1 MLSKRYV
8 DMLSEKDIIF
18 EIAGMAKRR
27 AQEIGEENVYNFSL
41 GNPSV
46 PAPEAVNQTIHDI
59 LNDTP
64 TLQIHSYGPSA
75 GLPQVRAQ
83 LAQSLNRRFGMD
95 YRPEHL
101 FMASGAAG
109 ALGHALRAVTEP
121 GDEII
126 VFAPYFPEYRPY
138 VQGAGLRLS
147 VVPADVDS
155 FQINFQALEERLN
168 PAVTAVLVNSP
179 NNPSGMVLSSATLTR
194 LAALLE
200 EKQHQFGH
208 PIYLISDEPYRE
220 LLFTG
225 TEETYPARF
234 YDNTITCY
242 SFSKSLSLPRERIG
256 YLAVNPKAEQALTI
270 AEVCPQVSRTIGC
283 NGTSTLMQLTV
294 GRCADLTSQLEV
306 YERNKDRLF
315 AALTEYGF
323 SCVEPGG
330 SFYMFP
336 RSLEP
341 DDVAFCKKA
350 TELDLFLVPG
360 TAFGCPATSAW
371 PIACPRSGS
380 PWPCPN
386 SSSWRSCI
394 RRRTEIFSLS

>member
-1 MLSKRYV
+1 MLAKRYV

-46 PAPEAVNQTIHDI
+46 PAPEAVDQTIHDI

-64 TLQIHSYGPSA
+64 TLQIHSYGPGA
-75 GLPQVRAQ
+75 GLPLVRAQ

-95 YRPEHL
+95 YQPEHL

-138 VQGAGLRLS
+138 TQGAGLRLS
-147 VVPADVDS
+147 VVPADVES

-168 PAVTAVLVNSP
+168 PAVTAVLINSP
-179 NNPSGMVLSSATLTR
+179 NNPSGIVLSSATLTR

-200 EKQHQFGH
+200 EKQRQIFA
-208 PIYLISDEPYRE
+208 
-220 LLFTG
+220 G
-225 TEETYPARF
+225 TEATYPARF

-242 SFSKSLSLPRERIG
+242 SFSKSLSLPGERIG

-270 AEVCPQVSRTIGC
+270 AEVCPQISRTIGC

-360 TAFGCPATSAW
+360 TAFGCPGHFRLAYCVPEERVTVAL
-371 PIACPRSGS
+371 PKFKQLAELYRGKQDDQD
-380 PWPCPN
+380 
-386 SSSWRSCI
+386 
-394 RRRTEIFSLS
+394 

>member
-1 MLSKRYV
+1 MVSQRMLQLGTARSVIRE
-8 DMLSEKDIIF
+8 LF
-18 EIAGMAKRR
+18 EYGRQR
-27 AQEIGEENVYNFSL
+27 AAEVGAENVFDFSL

-46 PAPEAVNQTIHDI
+46 PAPAAVNETAIRLLREQGDTIHCYTSAPG
-59 LNDTP
+59 DTGAR
-64 TLQIHSYGPSA
+64 QRIA
-75 GLPQVRAQ
+75 D
-83 LAQSLNRRFGMD
+83 SLNRRFG
-95 YRPEHL
+95 EHYTADEL
-101 FMASGAAG
+101 YLTVGAAASLCCVFNG
-109 ALGHALRAVTEP
+109 LTCP
-121 GDEII
+121 GDEYIL
-126 VFAPYFPEYRPY
+126 FAPYFPEYKVFIEGARGK
-138 VQGAGLRLS
+138 VQVIA
-147 VVPADVDS
+147 PEIEQ
-155 FQINFQALEERLN
+155 FQIDFTAFEK
-168 PAVTAVLVNSP
+168 AVNCRTKGVVINSP
-179 NNPSGMVLSSATLTR
+179 NNPSGVVYSRQTLET
-194 LAALLE
+194 LAAILRAKEALY
-200 EKQHQFGH
+200 GH

-220 LLFTG
+220 IAFDG
-225 TEETYPARF
+225 VEVPWVPSIYQ
-234 YDNTITCY
+234 DTIVCY
-242 SFSKSLSLPRERIG
+242 SFSKSLSLPGERIG

-360 TAFGCPATSAW
+360 TAFGCPGHFRLAYCVPEERVTVAL
-371 PIACPRSGS
+371 PKFKQLA
-380 PWPCPN
+380 
-386 SSSWRSCI
+386 
-394 RRRTEIFSLS
+394 ELYQKKD

>member
-1 MLSKRYV
+1 MLSKRYA

-18 EIAGMAKRR
+18 EIAGMAKQR
-27 AQEIGEENVYNFSL
+27 AREIGEENVYNFSL

-46 PAPEAVNQTIHDI
+46 PAPEAVNQTIHTI

-75 GLPQVRAQ
+75 GLPQVREQ
-83 LAQSLNRRFGMD
+83 LARSLNRRFGMD
-95 YRPEHL
+95 YQPEHL

-138 VQGAGLRLS
+138 TQGAGLRLS

-155 FQINFQALEERLN
+155 FQINFRALEERLN
-168 PAVTAVLVNSP
+168 PAVTALLINSP
-179 NNPSGMVLSSATLTR
+179 NNPSGIVLSSATLTQ

-200 EKQHQFGH
+200 EKQRQFGH

-234 YDNTITCY
+234 YHNTITCY
-242 SFSKSLSLPRERIG
+242 SFSKSLSLPGERIG
-256 YLAVNPKAEQALTI
+256 YLAVNPKAEQAMTI
-270 AEVCPQVSRTIGC
+270 AEVCPQISRTIGC

-294 GRCADLTSQLEV
+294 GRCADLTSQLEI

-315 AALTEYGF
+315 SALTEYGF

-341 DDVAFCKKA
+341 DDVAFCKRA

-360 TAFGCPATSAW
+360 TAFGCPGHFRLAYCVPEERVVA
-371 PIACPRSGS
+371 ALPRFKRLAERYQRQKG
-380 PWPCPN
+380 
-386 SSSWRSCI
+386 
-394 RRRTEIFSLS
+394 

>member
-1 MLSKRYV
+1 MLSKRYA

-27 AQEIGEENVYNFSL
+27 AREIGEEHVYNFSL

-46 PAPEAVNQTIHDI
+46 PAPEAVNQTIHTI

-75 GLPQVRAQ
+75 GLPQVREQ
-83 LAQSLNRRFGMD
+83 LARSLNRRFGMD
-95 YRPEHL
+95 YQPEHL

-138 VQGAGLRLS
+138 TQGAGLRLS
-147 VVPADVDS
+147 VVPAG
-155 FQINFQALEERLN
+155 I
-168 PAVTAVLVNSP
+168 
-179 NNPSGMVLSSATLTR
+179 VLSSETLTQ

-234 YDNTITCY
+234 YHNTITCY
-242 SFSKSLSLPRERIG
+242 SFSKSLSLPGERIG
-256 YLAVNPKAEQALTI
+256 YLAVNPKAEQAMTI
-270 AEVCPQVSRTIGC
+270 AEVCPQISRTIGC

-294 GRCADLTSQLEV
+294 GRCADLTSQLDI

-315 AALTEYGF
+315 SALTEYGF

-360 TAFGCPATSAW
+360 TAFGCPGHFRLAYCVPEERVVA
-371 PIACPRSGS
+371 ALPRFRQLAERYQRQKG
-380 PWPCPN
+380 
-386 SSSWRSCI
+386 
-394 RRRTEIFSLS
+394 

>member
-225 TEETYPARF
+225 TEETYSARF

-242 SFSKSLSLPRERIG
+242 SFSKSLSLPGERIG

-360 TAFGCPATSAW
+360 TAFGCPGHFRLAYCVPEERVTVAL
-371 PIACPRSGS
+371 PKFKQLA
-380 PWPCPN
+380 
-386 SSSWRSCI
+386 
-394 RRRTEIFSLS
+394 ELYQKKD

>member
-18 EIAGMAKRR
+18 EIAGMAKQR
-27 AQEIGEENVYNFSL
+27 AREIGEENVYNFSL

-75 GLPQVRAQ
+75 GLPLVRSQRAQ
-83 LAQSLNRRFGMD
+83 SYIRRFGMD
-95 YRPEHL
+95 YGPEHL

-138 VQGAGLRLS
+138 TQGAGLRLS

-168 PAVTAVLVNSP
+168 PAVTAVLINSP
-179 NNPSGMVLSSATLTR
+179 NNPSGIVLSSATLKR

-200 EKQHQFGH
+200 EKQRQFGH

-220 LLFTG
+220 LLFAG
-225 TEETYPARF
+225 TEATYPARF

-242 SFSKSLSLPRERIG
+242 SFSKSLSLPGERIG
-256 YLAVNPKAEQALTI
+256 YLAVNPKADQALTI

-283 NGTSTLMQLTV
+283 NSTSTLMQLTV
-294 GRCADLTSQLEV
+294 GRCADLTSQLEI
-306 YERNKDRLF
+306 YERNKNRLF
-315 AALTEYGF
+315 AALTESGF

-341 DDVAFCKKA
+341 YDVAFCKKA
-350 TELDLFLVPG
+350 AELDLFLVPG
-360 TAFGCPATSAW
+360 TAF
-371 PIACPRSGS
+371 ACPGHFRLAYCVPEERVIAALPKFKELAELYQGK
-380 PWPCPN
+380 
-386 SSSWRSCI
+386 
-394 RRRTEIFSLS
+394 

>member
-138 VQGAGLRLS
+138 TQGAGLRLS

-234 YDNTITCY
+234 YHNTITCY
-242 SFSKSLSLPRERIG
+242 SFSKSLSLPGERIG
-256 YLAVNPKAEQALTI
+256 YLAVNPKAEQAMTI
-270 AEVCPQVSRTIGC
+270 AEVCPQISRTIGC

-294 GRCADLTSQLEV
+294 GRCADLTSQLEI

-315 AALTEYGF
+315 SALTEYGF

-360 TAFGCPATSAW
+360 TAFGCPGHFRLAYCVPEERVVA
-371 PIACPRSGS
+371 ALPRFRQLAERYQRQKG
-380 PWPCPN
+380 
-386 SSSWRSCI
+386 
-394 RRRTEIFSLS
+394 

>member
-46 PAPEAVNQTIHDI
+46 PAPEAVNQTIHNI

-234 YDNTITCY
+234 YHNTITCY
-242 SFSKSLSLPRERIG
+242 SFSKSLSLPGERIG
-256 YLAVNPKAEQALTI
+256 YLAVNPKAEQAMTI
-270 AEVCPQVSRTIGC
+270 AEVCPQISRTIGC

-294 GRCADLTSQLEV
+294 GRCADLTSQLEI

-315 AALTEYGF
+315 SALTEYGF

-360 TAFGCPATSAW
+360 TAFGCPGHFRLAYCVPEERVVA
-371 PIACPRSGS
+371 ALPRFRQLAERYQRQKG
-380 PWPCPN
+380 
-386 SSSWRSCI
+386 
-394 RRRTEIFSLS
+394 

>member
-64 TLQIHSYGPSA
+64 TLQIHSYGPGA

-242 SFSKSLSLPRERIG
+242 SFSKSLSLPGERIG

-294 GRCADLTSQLEV
+294 GRCADLTSQLEI

-315 AALTEYGF
+315 SALTEYGF

-341 DDVAFCKKA
+341 DDVAFCKNA

-360 TAFGCPATSAW
+360 TAFGCPGHFRLAYCVPEERVVA
-371 PIACPRSGS
+371 ALPRFRQLAERYQRQQG
-380 PWPCPN
+380 
-386 SSSWRSCI
+386 
-394 RRRTEIFSLS
+394 

>member
-225 TEETYPARF
+225 TEETYSARF

-242 SFSKSLSLPRERIG
+242 SFSKSLSLPGERIG

-360 TAFGCPATSAW
+360 TAFGCPGHFRLAYCVPEERVVAAL
-371 PIACPRSGS
+371 PQFKQLAERYQ
-380 PWPCPN
+380 
-386 SSSWRSCI
+386 RQKD
-394 RRRTEIFSLS
+394 

>member
-242 SFSKSLSLPRERIG
+242 SFSKSLSLPGERIG
-256 YLAVNPKAEQALTI
+256 YLAVNPKAEQAMTI
-270 AEVCPQVSRTIGC
+270 AEVCPQISRTIGC

-294 GRCADLTSQLEV
+294 GRCADLTSQLEI

-315 AALTEYGF
+315 SALTEYGF

-341 DDVAFCKKA
+341 DDVAFCKNA

-360 TAFGCPATSAW
+360 TAFGCPGHFRLAYCVPEERVVA
-371 PIACPRSGS
+371 ALPRFRQLAERYQRQQG
-380 PWPCPN
+380 
-386 SSSWRSCI
+386 
-394 RRRTEIFSLS
+394 

>member
-1 MLSKRYV
+1 MVNQRMLGLGTARSVIRE
-8 DMLSEKDIIF
+8 LF
-18 EIAGMAKRR
+18 EYGKQR
-27 AQEIGEENVYNFSL
+27 AAVVGAENVFDFSL

-46 PAPEAVNQTIHDI
+46 PAPDAINETAIRILKEQPELIHCY
-59 LNDTP
+59 T
-64 TLQIHSYGPSA
+64 SA
-75 GLPQVRAQ
+75 QGDAAARQRFAD
-83 LAQSLNRRFGMD
+83 SLNRRFQGNYTAD
-95 YRPEHL
+95 QFYITV
-101 FMASGAAG
+101 GAAASLCCVFNG
-109 ALGHALRAVTEP
+109 LTCP
-121 GDEII
+121 GDEFI

-242 SFSKSLSLPRERIG
+242 SFSKSLSLPGERIG

-360 TAFGCPATSAW
+360 TAFGCPGHFRLAYCVPEERVTVAL
-371 PIACPRSGS
+371 PKFKQLA
-380 PWPCPN
+380 
-386 SSSWRSCI
+386 
-394 RRRTEIFSLS
+394 ELYQKKD

>member
-138 VQGAGLRLS
+138 VQGAELRLS

-225 TEETYPARF
+225 TEETYSARF

-242 SFSKSLSLPRERIG
+242 SFSKSLSLPGERIG

-315 AALTEYGF
+315 TALTEYGF

-360 TAFGCPATSAW
+360 TAFGCPGHFRLAYCVPEERVTVAL
-371 PIACPRSGS
+371 PKFKQLA
-380 PWPCPN
+380 
-386 SSSWRSCI
+386 
-394 RRRTEIFSLS
+394 ELYQKKD

>member
-1 MLSKRYV
+1 MLSKRYA

-64 TLQIHSYGPSA
+64 TLQIHSYGPGA

-242 SFSKSLSLPRERIG
+242 SFSKSLSLPGERLG
-256 YLAVNPKAEQALTI
+256 YVLVPKQVTDAEAVYAATAGAGRSLGYVNAPSLFQQ
-270 AEVCPQVSRTIGC
+270 VVSRC
-283 NGTSTLMQLTV
+283 
-294 GRCADLTSQLEV
+294 CDLTSDIGV
-306 YERNKDRLF
+306 YERNC
-315 AALTEYGF
+315 ALLTDGLREMGYH
-323 SCVEPGG
+323 VAQPGG
-330 SFYMFP
+330 AFYLFP

-360 TAFGCPATSAW
+360 TAFGCPGHFRLAYCVPEERVTVDRKSVV
-371 PIACPRSGS
+371 
-380 PWPCPN
+380 
-386 SSSWRSCI
+386 
-394 RRRTEIFSLS
+394 

>member
-225 TEETYPARF
+225 TEETYSARF

-242 SFSKSLSLPRERIG
+242 SFSKSLSLPGERIG

-315 AALTEYGF
+315 TALTEYGF

-360 TAFGCPATSAW
+360 TAFGCPGHFRLAYCVPEERVVA
-371 PIACPRSGS
+371 ALPRFKQLAE
-380 PWPCPN
+380 
-386 SSSWRSCI
+386 RYQ
-394 RRRTEIFSLS
+394 RQKD

>member
-1 MLSKRYV
+1 
-8 DMLSEKDIIF
+8 
-18 EIAGMAKRR
+18 
-27 AQEIGEENVYNFSL
+27 
-41 GNPSV
+41 
-46 PAPEAVNQTIHDI
+46 
-59 LNDTP
+59 
-64 TLQIHSYGPSA
+64 
-75 GLPQVRAQ
+75 
-83 LAQSLNRRFGMD
+83 
-95 YRPEHL
+95 
-101 FMASGAAG
+101 
-109 ALGHALRAVTEP
+109 
-121 GDEII
+121 
-126 VFAPYFPEYRPY
+126 
-138 VQGAGLRLS
+138 
-147 VVPADVDS
+147 
-155 FQINFQALEERLN
+155 
-168 PAVTAVLVNSP
+168 
-179 NNPSGMVLSSATLTR
+179 VLSSATLTR

-242 SFSKSLSLPRERIG
+242 SFSKSLSLPGERIG

-360 TAFGCPATSAW
+360 TAFGCPGHFRLAYCVPEERVTVAL
-371 PIACPRSGS
+371 PKFKQLA
-380 PWPCPN
+380 
-386 SSSWRSCI
+386 
-394 RRRTEIFSLS
+394 ELYQKKD